1 MLPPDEFIR
10 KIIHIDMDAFYA
22 SVEQRDNP
30 ALRGKPVAVGG
41 NKKRGVVAAASY
53 EARAFGVRSAMPA
66 VVAARKCPDLIF
78 VPPHFEKYKAV
89 SQQIQAIFFQ
99 YTDLVEPLALDEA
112 FLDVT
117 ENKMGALTATK
128 IAKEIRQNIF
138 ATTGLYASAGIS
150 INKFLAKVASGINK
164 PNGQKTIMPQDA
176 LVFMEQLPVRKF
188 FGVGEK
194 TAAKMHSLNIFN
206 GADLKSKDLSFLL
219 YHFGKSG
226 QHFFDIVRGI
236 QKSQVQPHRN
246 RKSLGAERTY
256 EFDLKDDA
264 ERLLALEALWPIFVD
279 RLERLGKMG
288 KTITLKIKTHDF
300 QTHTISHTF
309 EKRPK
314 EFGEI
319 WSKIQEL
326 LLQNPNKLPTRLL
339 GLSMSNFNWETK
351 DSITQLTLEF

>member
-1 MLPPDEFIR
+1 
-10 KIIHIDMDAFYA
+10 MDAFYA
-22 SVEQRDNP
+22 SVEQRDDP
-30 ALRGKPVAVGG
+30 ALRGRPVAVGG

-66 VVAARKCPDLIF
+66 VIAARKCPDLIF
-78 VPPHFEKYKAV
+78 VPPQFEKYKAV
-89 SQQIQAIFFQ
+89 SLQIREIFFQ

-117 ENKMGALTATK
+117 ENKMGAITATK
-128 IAKEIRQNIF
+128 IAKQIRQQIF
-138 ATTGLYASAGIS
+138 ETTGLYASAGIS

-164 PNGQKTIMPQDA
+164 PNGQKTIMPEAA
-176 LVFMEQLPVRKF
+176 LAFMEDLPVRKF

-194 TAAKMHSLNIFN
+194 TAAKMHSLNIYN
-206 GADLKSKDLSFLL
+206 GADLKAKDLSFLV

-236 QKSQVQPHRN
+236 QKSQVQPHRT

-264 ERLLALEALWPIFVD
+264 ERLSALEGLWPIFAE
-279 RLERLGKMG
+279 RLERLGRMG
-288 KTITLKIKTHDF
+288 KTITLKIKTQDF

-309 EKRPK
+309 ETRPT
-314 EFGEI
+314 EFNEI
-319 WSKIQEL
+319 WLKVKEL
-326 LLQNPNKLPTRLL
+326 LVQNPNKLPTRLL
-339 GLSMSNFNWETK
+339 GLSMSNFDWEVK
-351 DSITQLTLEF
+351 KSFTQLTLDF